1 MDCKTTTLESRGTA
15 LPTHAGKNG
24 NESLKT
30 LALRGVLSGDAGL
43 VSSNYLKSD
52 PHLGQ
57 RVPHASTNDRL
68 APDRLNLFTS
78 AGSANIQTKEGMEG
92 IFHSLRF
99 PYVPFSEL
107 NGSGRSVCR
116 AGAACGRF
124 VRCICET
131 W

>member
-1 MDCKTTTLESRGTA
+1 MSLADASMDCKTTTLESRGTA

-52 PHLGQ
+52 PHLWQ

-68 APDRLNLFTS
+68 APDRLHLFTS
-78 AGSANIQTKEGMEG
+78 AGFANIQTKEGMEG
-92 IFHSLRF
+92 IFYSLRF
-99 PYVPFSEL
+99 PLRTIF
-107 NGSGRSVCR
+107 
-116 AGAACGRF
+116 GA
-124 VRCICET
+124 
-131 W
+131 